1 MISVSQ
7 KSNTENFRKIFG
19 KQCYALS
26 YAMWNLFAVGSLQFS
41 NDPQQRLIFAKL
53 QASRLELY
61 KSRTQRT
68 GYSQFSHS
76 NFT

>member
-7 KSNTENFRKIFG
+7 KSNAENFRKIFG

-53 QASRLELY
+53 QASGLELY
-61 KSRTQRT
+61 KS
-68 GYSQFSHS
+68 
-76 NFT
+76 